1 MLQWWGGECVASL
14 KVVSCLLILALLG
27 CLAVGVYAA
36 VTWEQQIKWQ
46 YENVRE
52 SFTVEGEAL
61 IDFGVV
67 VGTSIKTVNY
77 TVVNDGN
84 VDLTVKPS
92 VSTSGN
98 VSLSWSVQ
106 EALVRVGESVEFV
119 LTLSISGE
127 GNCVVTF
134 RKV

>member
-1 MLQWWGGECVASL
+1 MASL
-14 KVVSCLLILALLG
+14 KLVSALLIVALLG
-27 CLAVGVYAA
+27 CCAVGVYAA

-46 YENVRE
+46 YENVKE
-52 SFTVEGEAL
+52 SFTVEGESL

-67 VGTSIKTVNY
+67 VGNQIKTVNY
-77 TVVNDGN
+77 TVTNDGN

-98 VSLSWSVQ
+98 VSLSWNVQ
-106 EALVRVGESVEFV
+106 EALVRVDESVEFV
-119 LTLSISGE
+119 LTLNITGE